1 MQSNLVESLLSLK
14 LVRSVEG
21 ARKIISYV
29 FGSNKVLD
37 FDEFYSMFQT
47 QPAMD
52 RVAKL
57 VT

>member
-1 MQSNLVESLLSLK
+1 VESLLSLK